1 MVNKEMKFL
10 DNGDIRYEV
19 VDEAA
24 RTGLANKI
32 TSPTTSGTE
41 GQVLTIDANGNSKWD
56 NNVLLVTVTLSN
68 EISGMADKS
77 YAEVIEAWNAGKVV
91 RLYAS
96 ALGGE
101 VDIMAHGGIGA
112 TDEYFMAMLPIIS
125 GSQVGYM
132 AVTMIKGATDSDMM
146 SVALHL

>member
-41 GQVLTIDANGNSKWD
+41 GQVLTIDANGNPKWD
-56 NNVLLVTVTLSN
+56 GTSFIQVTDD
-68 EISGMADKS
+68 GQGFC
-77 YAEVIEAWNAGKVV
+77 GKC
-91 RLYAS
+91 RSRY
-96 ALGGE
+96 
-101 VDIMAHGGIGA
+101 
-112 TDEYFMAMLPIIS
+112 IINS
-125 GSQVGYM
+125 SSIIRY
-132 AVTMIKGATDSDMM
+132 
-146 SVALHL
+146 